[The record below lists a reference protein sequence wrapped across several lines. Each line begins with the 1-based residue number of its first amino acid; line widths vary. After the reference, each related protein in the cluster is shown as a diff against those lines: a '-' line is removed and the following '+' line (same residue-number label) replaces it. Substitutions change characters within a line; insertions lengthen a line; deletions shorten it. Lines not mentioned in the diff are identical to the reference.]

1 MKPLRDATAGIVVQV
16 VFWYGHMAPPPPQYP
31 PLDSLICHL
40 TKPCSAPCLCN
51 SNAGFVTT
59 GFFGDV
65 SFGTHHIKRDSELA
79 FALTPAQYNYK
90 PPPQHQDATWPTTTA
105 TQPVQSTFPTTF
117 STPCAL
123 LASVAPLPLLPRQG
137 ASCQPPLLL
146 CEAPTHVHLR
156 TLFERSCAVRGPLLA
171 DQPDTGCRYGATKAF
186 LTTFGSTLAAEVRH
200 EGIDVLVVRAA
211 LQRVTHTT
219 SHSAYLPS
227 CHPRCIQAQPTR
239 ASTTSST
246 SLVPWRCFARQLRH
260 QITWQQP
267 CSPLSVASLSVTKAT
282 LHSACDCCSRFALR
296 AVMIVDLGLV
306 W

>member
-1 MKPLRDATAGIVVQV
+1 MS
-16 VFWYGHMAPPPPQYP
+16 PPPPQYP
-31 PLDSLICHL
+31 PLDSLICHHL

-146 CEAPTHVHLR
+146 CEAPTHVYPR

-171 DQPDTGCRYGATKAF
+171 DHPDTGCRYGATKAF

-211 LQRVTHTT
+211 LQHVTHTP

-227 CHPRCIQAQPTR
+227 CAAFATPDASKPNQHALLQRRAQVWCPGDVSQDSYDTRSRGSNHARLSRSHRCP
-239 ASTTSST
+239 
-246 SLVPWRCFARQLRH
+246 
-260 QITWQQP
+260 
-267 CSPLSVASLSVTKAT
+267 
-282 LHSACDCCSRFALR
+282 
-296 AVMIVDLGLV
+296 
-306 W
+306 